1 MFLAALN
8 EVGIYRVSGVTSD
21 VQNLKKLFD
30 KSKTAFTIHS
40 LYNLPS
46 LLLSNFNYLPK
57 LSFCMLCHEIIDDFQ
72 PFSIYCIFF
81 FFYVFIFYFV
91 IIYNHIYIYIYTR
104 HQ

>member
-46 LLLSNFNYLPK
+46 LLLLNFW
-57 LSFCMLCHEIIDDFQ
+57 SG
-72 PFSIYCIFF
+72 S
-81 FFYVFIFYFV
+81 FFYFEGFV
-91 IIYNHIYIYIYTR
+91 V
-104 HQ
+104 